1 MKRLEGEL
9 YSLVEAL
16 LCLLI
21 IISWIAG
28 LVKNYKIV
36 IKSYKI
42 VQPTAWEFCMQ
53 ILLAILRHG
62 LIRFQMMQNYLR
74 V

>member
-1 MKRLEGEL
+1 MKRLGGEL

-28 LVKNYKIV
+28 TVLAPGWLKLIAFFFPPYPWYLVVEKIMQ
-36 IKSYKI
+36 SYGW
-42 VQPTAWEFCMQ
+42 V
-53 ILLAILRHG
+53 
-62 LIRFQMMQNYLR
+62 
-74 V
+74 